1 MITIEITIDG
11 ATYSVQREALDVK
24 TAYDDFLNLLFLSG
38 ADLAD
43 LAELL
48 GRPAEAQKNNH
59 DPEQDQPVSSPCN
72 I

>member
-24 TAYDDFLNLLFLSG
+24 IAYDDFLNLLFLSG

-48 GRPAEAQKNNH
+48 GRPAETQKNNH
-59 DPEQDQPVSSPCN
+59 DPEQYNPVSNPCN